1 MTKSTL
7 KKILKVF
14 LTLQWAK
21 ELPRQGF
28 IALGF
33 KRNEADSVAAHSW
46 TTAILA
52 YLLASEMK
60 KQGKKID
67 IEKTLKM
74 ALFHDMAETIV
85 GDVGTFVKG
94 MAKGAFAGIEEEGLK
109 WLVSDLP
116 TKDEIISLVEEYSQR
131 KTLEAR
137 VCKVADNLDALAQA
151 KGVPAAQS
159 ALKYFK
165 EIYHITKIP
174 FHKTAVEMILKDEII
189 SLVEEYSQRKTLE
202 ARVCKVANN
211 LVALAQAKGVPA
223 AQTALKYFKE
233 IYHIT
238 KIPFH
243 KTAVEMILKDEVEPE
258 RSWQKK

>member
-1 MTKSTL
+1 MKKNTL

-46 TTAILA
+46 ATAMLT
-52 YLLASEMK
+52 YLFATEMK
-60 KQGKKID
+60 KDGEKID
-67 IEKTLKM
+67 VDKAVKM
-74 ALFHDMAETIV
+74 AMFHDMAETIV

-94 MAKGAFAGIEEEGLK
+94 MAKGAFAPIEEEGLK
-109 WLVSDLP
+109 WLVADLP
-116 TKDEIISLVEEYSQR
+116 QKKEIVLLVDEYMQR

-137 VCKVADNLDALAQA
+137 LVKVCDNLDALAQA
-151 KGVPAAQS
+151 KGVPAAAS

-165 EIYHITKIP
+165 EVYHITKIIW
-174 FHKTAVEMILKDEII
+174 HK
-189 SLVEEYSQRKTLE
+189 Q
-202 ARVCKVANN
+202 
-211 LVALAQAKGVPA
+211 
-223 AQTALKYFKE
+223 
-233 IYHIT
+233 
-238 KIPFH
+238 
-243 KTAVEMILKDEVEPE
+243 AVEMILKDEVEPE

>member
-1 MTKSTL
+1 MTSQTL

-46 TTAILA
+46 TTAMLV
-52 YLLASEMK
+52 YMLGQEMVK
-60 KQGKKID
+60 NGQKID
-67 IEKTLKM
+67 VDKAVKM

-94 MAKGAFAGIEEEGLK
+94 MAKGAFAPIEEEGLK
-109 WLVSDLP
+109 WLVKDLP
-116 TKDEIISLVEEYSQR
+116 ENKEIISLVEEYMQR
-131 KTLEAR
+131 QTLEAR
-137 VCKVADNLDALAQA
+137 LCKVADNLDALAQA
-151 KGVPAAQS
+151 KGVPGAQS

-165 EIYHITKIP
+165 EVYHITKIP
-174 FHKTAVEMILKDEII
+174 WHKTAVELIVKD
-189 SLVEEYSQRKTLE
+189 L
-202 ARVCKVANN
+202 
-211 LVALAQAKGVPA
+211 
-223 AQTALKYFKE
+223 
-233 IYHIT
+233 
-238 KIPFH
+238 
-243 KTAVEMILKDEVEPE
+243 VEPE

>member
-1 MTKSTL
+1 MKKSVL
-7 KKILKVF
+7 KKILKIF

-46 TTAILA
+46 TTAMLT
-52 YLLASEMK
+52 YFLASEMNK
-60 KQGKKID
+60 NLPTGRRVNVDKAI
-67 IEKTLKM
+67 KM

-94 MAKGAFAGIEEEGLK
+94 MAKGAFAKVEEEGLK
-109 WLVSDLP
+109 WLVKDLP
-116 TKDEIISLVEEYSQR
+116 TEKEITSLVKEYSQR
-131 KTLEAR
+131 KSLEAR
-137 VCKVADNLDALAQA
+137 LVKVADNLDALAQA

-174 FHKTAVEMILKDEII
+174 FHKTAVEMILKDE
-189 SLVEEYSQRKTLE
+189 
-202 ARVCKVANN
+202 
-211 LVALAQAKGVPA
+211 
-223 AQTALKYFKE
+223 
-233 IYHIT
+233 
-238 KIPFH
+238 
-243 KTAVEMILKDEVEPE
+243 VEPE

>member
-1 MTKSTL
+1 MKKDVL

-46 TTAILA
+46 TTAMLT
-52 YLLASEMK
+52 YLLASEMAK
-60 KQGKKID
+60 SGTKVD
-67 IEKTLKM
+67 INKAVKM

-109 WLVSDLP
+109 WLVEGLPSKGEITDL
-116 TKDEIISLVEEYSQR
+116 VNEYTQR
-131 KTLEAR
+131 KSLEAR
-137 VCKVADNLDALAQA
+137 VVKVADNLDALAQA

-165 EIYHITKIP
+165 EVYHITKIP
-174 FHKTAVEMILKDEII
+174 W
-189 SLVEEYSQRKTLE
+189 
-202 ARVCKVANN
+202 
-211 LVALAQAKGVPA
+211 
-223 AQTALKYFKE
+223 
-233 IYHIT
+233 
-238 KIPFH
+238 H

>member
-1 MTKSTL
+1 MEKDIL
-7 KKILKVF
+7 KRILKVF

-46 TTAILA
+46 TCAILA

-60 KQGKKID
+60 KDGLKID
-67 IEKTLKM
+67 IDKTVKM

-94 MAKGAFAGIEEEGLK
+94 MAKGAFASIEEEGLK

-116 TKDEIISLVEEYSQR
+116 TGKEITKLVEEYSQR

-137 VCKVADNLDALAQA
+137 LVKVADNLDALAQT
-151 KGVPAAQS
+151 KGVPAAKD

-174 FHKTAVEMILKDEII
+174 WHKEAVEMILKDEI
-189 SLVEEYSQRKTLE
+189 
-202 ARVCKVANN
+202 
-211 LVALAQAKGVPA
+211 
-223 AQTALKYFKE
+223 
-233 IYHIT
+233 
-238 KIPFH
+238 
-243 KTAVEMILKDEVEPE
+243 EPE
-258 RSWQKK
+258 RSWQKR

>member
-1 MTKSTL
+1 MRSKTL

-46 TTAILA
+46 TTAMLA
-52 YLLASEMK
+52 YLLAVEMK
-60 KQGKKID
+60 KRG
-67 IEKTLKM
+67 EKVNPERVIKM

-94 MAKGAFAGIEEEGLK
+94 MAKGAFAPIEEEGLK
-109 WLVSDLP
+109 WLVKDLP
-116 TKDEIISLVEEYSQR
+116 NNKEIVELVEEYMQR

-137 VCKVADNLDALAQA
+137 ICKVADNLDALAQA
-151 KGVPAAQS
+151 KGVPGAQS

-165 EIYHITKIP
+165 EVYHITKISW
-174 FHKTAVEMILKDEII
+174 HK
-189 SLVEEYSQRKTLE
+189 S
-202 ARVCKVANN
+202 
-211 LVALAQAKGVPA
+211 
-223 AQTALKYFKE
+223 
-233 IYHIT
+233 
-238 KIPFH
+238 
-243 KTAVEMILKDEVEPE
+243 AVEMILKDEVEPE
-258 RSWQKK
+258 RSWQTKSK

>member
-1 MTKSTL
+1 MKTNTL

-46 TTAILA
+46 ATAMLT
-52 YLLASEMK
+52 YLFATEMK
-60 KQGKKID
+60 KDGEKID
-67 IEKTLKM
+67 VDKAVKM
-74 ALFHDMAETIV
+74 AMFHDMAETIV

-94 MAKGAFAGIEEEGLK
+94 MAKGAFAPIEEEGLK
-109 WLVSDLP
+109 WLVADLP
-116 TKDEIISLVEEYSQR
+116 QKKEIVLLVDEYMQR

-137 VCKVADNLDALAQA
+137 LVKVCDNLDALAQA
-151 KGVPAAQS
+151 KGVPAAAS

-165 EIYHITKIP
+165 EVYHITKIIW
-174 FHKTAVEMILKDEII
+174 HK
-189 SLVEEYSQRKTLE
+189 Q
-202 ARVCKVANN
+202 
-211 LVALAQAKGVPA
+211 
-223 AQTALKYFKE
+223 
-233 IYHIT
+233 
-238 KIPFH
+238 
-243 KTAVEMILKDEVEPE
+243 AVEMILKDEVEPE

>member
-1 MTKSTL
+1 MNKAVL

-46 TTAILA
+46 TTAMLT
-52 YLLASEMK
+52 YFLASEMK
-60 KQGKKID
+60 KNGQKVDLNKAI
-67 IEKTLKM
+67 KM

-94 MAKGAFAGIEEEGLK
+94 MASGAFAGIEEEGLK
-109 WLVSDLP
+109 WLVKDLP
-116 TKDEIISLVEEYSQR
+116 TTKEITSLVSEYTQR

-137 VCKVADNLDALAQA
+137 LVKLADNLDALAQA
-151 KGVPAAQS
+151 KGVPAAKD

-165 EIYHITKIP
+165 EVYHITKIP
-174 FHKTAVEMILKDEII
+174 FHKTAVGMILKDEI
-189 SLVEEYSQRKTLE
+189 
-202 ARVCKVANN
+202 
-211 LVALAQAKGVPA
+211 
-223 AQTALKYFKE
+223 
-233 IYHIT
+233 
-238 KIPFH
+238 
-243 KTAVEMILKDEVEPE
+243 EPE
-258 RSWQKK
+258 RSWQKR

>member
-1 MTKSTL
+1 MKKEIL
-7 KKILKVF
+7 KKILKIF

-46 TTAILA
+46 TTAMLT
-52 YLLASEMK
+52 YFLASEMNK
-60 KQGKKID
+60 NLPAGRQVNID
-67 IEKTLKM
+67 KAIKM

-94 MAKGAFAGIEEEGLK
+94 MAKGAFVKVEEEGLR
-109 WLVSDLP
+109 WLVRDLP
-116 TKDEIISLVEEYSQR
+116 TEKEITSLVKEYSQR
-131 KTLEAR
+131 KSLEAR
-137 VCKVADNLDALAQA
+137 LVKVADNLDALAQA
-151 KGVPAAQS
+151 KSVPAAQS

-174 FHKTAVEMILKDEII
+174 FHKTAVEMILKDEI
-189 SLVEEYSQRKTLE
+189 
-202 ARVCKVANN
+202 
-211 LVALAQAKGVPA
+211 
-223 AQTALKYFKE
+223 
-233 IYHIT
+233 
-238 KIPFH
+238 
-243 KTAVEMILKDEVEPE
+243 EPE

>member
-1 MTKSTL
+1 MNKLKL

-28 IALGF
+28 IAMGF
-33 KRNEADSVAAHSW
+33 KRSEADSVAAHSW

-52 YLLASEMK
+52 YFLAIELK
-60 KQGKKID
+60 KEGVKID
-67 IEKTLKM
+67 AEKTLKM

-94 MAKGAFAGIEEEGLK
+94 MAKGAFAPIEEEGLK
-109 WLVSDLP
+109 WLVADLP
-116 TKDEIISLVEEYSQR
+116 GKDEIISLVSEYMER

-151 KGVPAAQS
+151 KGVPAALP

-165 EIYHITKIP
+165 DVYHITK
-174 FHKTAVEMILKDEII
+174 FDWHKEAVEMILKD
-189 SLVEEYSQRKTLE
+189 Q
-202 ARVCKVANN
+202 
-211 LVALAQAKGVPA
+211 
-223 AQTALKYFKE
+223 
-233 IYHIT
+233 
-238 KIPFH
+238 
-243 KTAVEMILKDEVEPE
+243 VEPE

>member
-1 MTKSTL
+1 MKKTVL

-46 TTAILA
+46 TTAMLTYFLA
-52 YLLASEMK
+52 TEMNK
-60 KQGKKID
+60 NLPAGRQVNID
-67 IEKTLKM
+67 KAIKM

-94 MAKGAFAGIEEEGLK
+94 MAKGVFAQVEEEGLK
-109 WLVSDLP
+109 WLVQDLP
-116 TKDEIISLVEEYSQR
+116 SKKEIIALVKEYSQR

-137 VCKVADNLDALAQA
+137 LVKVADNLDALAQA
-151 KGVPAAQS
+151 KGVPAAQN

-174 FHKTAVEMILKDEII
+174 WHK
-189 SLVEEYSQRKTLE
+189 
-202 ARVCKVANN
+202 N
-211 LVALAQAKGVPA
+211 
-223 AQTALKYFKE
+223 
-233 IYHIT
+233 
-238 KIPFH
+238 
-243 KTAVEMILKDEVEPE
+243 AVEMILKDEVLPE

>member
-1 MTKSTL
+1 MKKETL

-46 TTAILA
+46 STAMLV
-52 YLLASEMK
+52 YLLATELK
-60 KQGKKID
+60 KNGEKID
-67 IEKTLKM
+67 VDKAVKM

-94 MAKGAFAGIEEEGLK
+94 MAKGAFAPIEEEGLK
-109 WLVSDLP
+109 WLVNDLP
-116 TKDEIISLVEEYSQR
+116 HKKEIIDLVEEYMER

-137 VCKVADNLDALAQA
+137 LCKVADNLDALAQA
-151 KGVPAAQS
+151 KGVPAAAS

-165 EIYHITKIP
+165 EVYHITKVSW
-174 FHKTAVEMILKDEII
+174 HKE
-189 SLVEEYSQRKTLE
+189 
-202 ARVCKVANN
+202 
-211 LVALAQAKGVPA
+211 
-223 AQTALKYFKE
+223 
-233 IYHIT
+233 
-238 KIPFH
+238 
-243 KTAVEMILKDEVEPE
+243 AVEMILKDEVEPE
-258 RSWQKK
+258 RNWQKK

>member
-1 MTKSTL
+1 MKKSVL
-7 KKILKVF
+7 KKILKIF

-46 TTAILA
+46 TCAMLT
-52 YLLASEMK
+52 YFLASELK
-60 KQGKKID
+60 KNGQKVNVDKAI
-67 IEKTLKM
+67 KM

-94 MAKGAFAGIEEEGLK
+94 MAKGAFAKVEEEGLR
-109 WLVSDLP
+109 WLVRDLP
-116 TKDEIISLVEEYSQR
+116 TEKEITSLVKEYSQR

-137 VCKVADNLDALAQA
+137 LVKVADNLDALAQA

-174 FHKTAVEMILKDEII
+174 FHKTAVEMILKDE
-189 SLVEEYSQRKTLE
+189 
-202 ARVCKVANN
+202 
-211 LVALAQAKGVPA
+211 
-223 AQTALKYFKE
+223 
-233 IYHIT
+233 
-238 KIPFH
+238 
-243 KTAVEMILKDEVEPE
+243 VEPE

>member
-1 MTKSTL
+1 MMKREVL

-46 TTAILA
+46 TCAMLTYMLGTEMVKNGQKLDLNKAI
-52 YLLASEMK
+52 
-60 KQGKKID
+60 
-67 IEKTLKM
+67 KM

-94 MAKGAFAGIEEEGLK
+94 MAKGAFAPIEEEGLK

-116 TKDEIISLVEEYSQR
+116 SSDEIIKLVEEYMQR
-131 KTLEAR
+131 KSLEAR
-137 VCKVADNLDALAQA
+137 LVKVADNLDALAQA
-151 KGVPAAQS
+151 KGVPAAAS

-165 EIYHITKIP
+165 EVYHITKIP
-174 FHKTAVEMILKDEII
+174 WHKDAVEMII
-189 SLVEEYSQRKTLE
+189 
-202 ARVCKVANN
+202 
-211 LVALAQAKGVPA
+211 
-223 AQTALKYFKE
+223 
-233 IYHIT
+233 
-238 KIPFH
+238 
-243 KTAVEMILKDEVEPE
+243 KDEVEPE

>member
-1 MTKSTL
+1 MNKAKL
-7 KKILKVF
+7 KIILRVF

-46 TTAILA
+46 TTTMLA
-52 YLLASEMK
+52 YFIASELK
-60 KQGKKID
+60 KEGQKID
-67 IEKTLKM
+67 INKVVKM

-94 MAKGAFAGIEEEGLK
+94 MARGAFTKIEEEGLK

-116 TKDEIISLVEEYSQR
+116 TKNEIISLVEEYSKR

-151 KGVPAAQS
+151 KGVPIAAS

-174 FHKTAVEMILKDEII
+174 FHKK
-189 SLVEEYSQRKTLE
+189 
-202 ARVCKVANN
+202 
-211 LVALAQAKGVPA
+211 
-223 AQTALKYFKE
+223 
-233 IYHIT
+233 
-238 KIPFH
+238 
-243 KTAVEMILKDEVEPE
+243 AVEMILKDEVEPE
-258 RSWQKK
+258 RSWQKNR